1 MNKDRCTQS
10 EKMHLTLK
18 RLGVTG
24 SGEVWWG
31 GGGGILFELRE
42 EVWDAEQLEGGQGGR

>member
-1 MNKDRCTQS
+1 
-10 EKMHLTLK
+10 MHLTLK

-31 GGGGILFELRE
+31 GDILLETRQGMGAGVGCGTVGEWTGIRMKSGL
-42 EVWDAEQLEGGQGGR
+42 